1 MGVENGGSATV
12 KDVYTAV
19 DNLRTELG
27 GKIDALAET
36 VNTVA
41 VSHEHRLTVIEQ
53 LATTQDARLT
63 TAEAEVKKHSDEI
76 SSVRD
81 KLREDEA
88 TAKALAA
95 AADKR
100 STTRRWIAGTAIAV
114 LGLIATVCYILVAIH

>member
-41 VSHEHRLTVIEQ
+41 VSHEHRITVAEQ

-63 TAEAEVKKHSDEI
+63 ITEAEVKKHSDEI
-76 SSVRD
+76 SDINVH
-81 KLREDEA
+81 LREDEA
-88 TAKALAA
+88 AQKALIEAK
-95 AADKR
+95 DTR
-100 STTRRWIAGTAIAV
+100 STTRRWIIGTVISV
-114 LGLIATVCYILVAIH
+114 LGVALTVGYILLALR